1 MKPTIRKKI
10 MIGFLAGMLA
20 ASAIGGIGLYG
31 IVTLNKALDY
41 MGTNRIPGSDAIQNL
56 ERLSA
61 GIRSYCYEII
71 ATQGDASILDLQ
83 RIKAGYQEA
92 FKGIDQE
99 WLNLT
104 KIPQPAKEDLAL
116 LDHLTGKY
124 QTWRLNCQ
132 IAMDAYIDRLIQT
145 TAGPQLD
152 ALYADYR
159 TALQG
164 INLYAAEYNT
174 ALMALYDQNGRTMQT
189 LIAEN
194 SRLGGRLVIMMVMVI
209 AAGMG
214 LAVALSA
221 VIAGFITRPILE
233 LEKTAAALANMDFDV
248 DIDKFNHDET
258 GNMQRALMQIR
269 DSLRKAINELNNH
282 LLKMAATGKQL
293 NKVIAESS
301 DSLNV
306 ITGNMDVME
315 SETDA
320 QMESASHTSKAI
332 EEIVGSIDSL
342 NNAVYTQAEHI
353 GESSAAVEQMVANIG
368 SIRTVAEKVGK
379 TTDTLGK
386 SSSTGHSMLLKLA
399 EEVQRMHEQSA
410 ALQNA
415 NKTIADIAGQ
425 TNILAMNAAIEAAH
439 AGESGKGFA
448 VVAQEIRKLAEL
460 AGKESE
466 GISAEI
472 RKMEQAIER
481 IGTVSHETVAAM
493 DRIFTE
499 IKVLDDSFTVVNN
512 AVDEQAA
519 GGGQILTALKT
530 VQDMTGQVRDGAEM
544 IRRQSGSIHEDME
557 KLRRTSE
564 EVSKRARE
572 VRRAGKSIASF
583 LEHAKTIT

>member
-1 MKPTIRKKI
+1 MKPTIGKKI
-10 MIGFLAGMLA
+10 MIGFLAGMLVA
-20 ASAIGGIGLYG
+20 LGIGGIGLYG
-31 IVTLNKALDY
+31 MVTLDKALDY

-61 GIRSYCYEII
+61 GIRSYSYEII

-83 RIKAGYQEA
+83 RIKAGYQAA

-104 KIPQPAKEDLAL
+104 NIPRSTKEDRVLLA
-116 LDHLTGKY
+116 HLTDKY
-124 QTWRLNCQ
+124 QTWRLNCR
-132 IAMDAYIDRLIQT
+132 IMMDAYIDRLIQT
-145 TAGPQLD
+145 SAGPQLD

-159 TALQG
+159 TALRG
-164 INLYAAEYNT
+164 ISLYTEEYDT
-174 ALMALYDQNGRTMQT
+174 ALIALYEQNGRTMQT

-209 AAGMG
+209 LAGMG
-214 LAVALSA
+214 LAVALSTI
-221 VIAGFITRPILE
+221 IAGFITRPILE
-233 LEKTAAALANMDFDV
+233 LEKIAAALANMDFDV
-248 DIDKFNHDET
+248 DIDKFNNDEI

-269 DSLRKAINELNNH
+269 DSLHRAINELNNH

-301 DSLNV
+301 DSLKV

-320 QMESASHTSKAI
+320 QMESVSHTSKAI

-353 GESSAAVEQMVANIG
+353 GESSAAIEQMVANIG
-368 SIRTVAEKVGK
+368 SIRTVVSKVDK
-379 TTDTLGK
+379 TTDALGS
-386 SSSTGHSMLLKLA
+386 SSSTGHSMLFKLA
-399 EEVQRMHEQSA
+399 EEVARMHEQSA
-410 ALQNA
+410 TLQNA

-481 IGTVSHETVAAM
+481 IGTVSQETVAAM
-493 DRIFTE
+493 DTIFTE
-499 IKVLDDSFTVVNN
+499 IKALDDSFAVVNN
-512 AVDEQAA
+512 AVDKQAA
-519 GGGQILTALKT
+519 GGGQILMALET
-530 VQDMTGQVRDGAEM
+530 IQDMTGQVREGTET

-564 EVSKRARE
+564 EVSNRARE
-572 VRRAGKSIASF
+572 VRRAGKSIALF
-583 LEHAKTIT
+583 LEQAKTIT